1 MKIALCFFGQ
11 PRFYSNN
18 EILEFLRDIKA
29 EGEVDVYMHLWKPE
43 KEDNFMRSPWSGIED
58 AHAKIDTE
66 NLREKIDDIY
76 EPVAL
81 EIDDERIFVPEP
93 LKYRRSPAP
102 TSPEIVHRMYYS
114 QWRVGELLKAS
125 CKEYD
130 LVFRMRTDSSVKGLR
145 PLKELVGDRIWVPD
159 NCPVMGWFNDNFSV
173 SSQENFLKM
182 VGTYN
187 NLDKFYQEGA
197 DMNGEPMLKA
207 QLNNEGIIDKVMKNR
222 FINVPLI
229 RSEKPLRLQGVWVND
244 EFRQTY
250 QVD

>member
-1 MKIALCFFGQ
+1 
-11 PRFYSNN
+11 
-18 EILEFLRDIKA
+18 
-29 EGEVDVYMHLWKPE
+29 
-43 KEDNFMRSPWSGIED
+43 
-58 AHAKIDTE
+58 
-66 NLREKIDDIY
+66 
-76 EPVAL
+76 
-81 EIDDERIFVPEP
+81 
-93 LKYRRSPAP
+93 
-102 TSPEIVHRMYYS
+102 
-114 QWRVGELLKAS
+114 
-125 CKEYD
+125 
-130 LVFRMRTDSSVKGLR
+130 
-145 PLKELVGDRIWVPD
+145 LVGDRIWVPD